1 MEVYSKEF
9 IRILVQSNFINMLK
23 SRNLQELK
31 EFKSNPN
38 AMKSLF
44 QAMGAS
50 EETISQPAH
59 SQMLEKLVGEMLD
72 GIQEALE
79 DTRANCGCQV
89 QFDKDN
95 NLIVNIES
103 FSTQD
108 KYKLSFT
115 DNEYAFRKNSIRTG
129 SSSEERTVQGKDKQI
144 LDYKE
149 SSYYDGK
156 NILGRKLFLDE
167 HGFVTTEKDGIK
179 EKKYKYS
186 SQGFGREENVE
197 IKKVSISRDN
207 KTIIN
212 REGKTIS
219 WNGDP
224 LNLNED
230 EESPNQ
236 IYLRAVRNIKKC
248 PKVQD
253 YYEQHLGMSFE
264 EILRDLKSE

>member
-1 MEVYSKEF
+1 MME
-9 IRILVQSNFINMLK
+9 
-23 SRNLQELK
+23 
-31 EFKSNPN
+31 
-38 AMKSLF
+38 
-44 QAMGAS
+44 
-50 EETISQPAH
+50 
-59 SQMLEKLVGEMLD
+59 
-72 GIQEALE
+72 
-79 DTRANCGCQV
+79 
-89 QFDKDN
+89 
-95 NLIVNIES
+95 
-103 FSTQD
+103 
-108 KYKLSFT
+108 
-115 DNEYAFRKNSIRTG
+115 
-129 SSSEERTVQGKDKQI
+129 
-144 LDYKE
+144 
-149 SSYYDGK
+149 